1 MFDRKTVLAGLIVT
15 LALTSLGLCQT
26 LEENWNDF
34 LHYTKIGRFDLAS
47 GYAQAVIDS
56 NPDPVELLTL
66 SETNVQGYSILLQVQ
81 DNKPNP
87 ELAKLTDQ
95 LMAVIEEGRYQR
107 RSTPK
112 IISEEIRRLSS
123 TARGKYA
130 AAQRLKNA
138 GEYAIVYM
146 LDAMADE
153 TRKEELP
160 NIIWALPQVGKDAI
174 RPLTAA
180 LQSDNIAVK
189 AEIIKALGKIGYPQ
203 SLAYLKY
210 VSEKDESSELRQLA
224 EESINEIDPD
234 AMKLPAAQLFY
245 RLSEHYYDHS
255 ESLAPIEESQTGNIW
270 LWDQQEKRLMM
281 HSVDRKYFYEL
292 MAMRECENALKADSS
307 FGMAIG
313 LWVGSFFKAEATGLK
328 MPDYFGEGHADAM
341 TYATTAGPEYIH
353 QALARAIK
361 DEDAHVALSCVESLA
376 TVAGEKSLLF
386 RMGIDQPL
394 VRALRFNDRA
404 VKFSAAIAIAAA
416 GPQSQ
421 FPESPLVTENLA
433 AALSTNPDVNV
444 VAGLWDA
451 SMADKYA
458 VRSAKVMLNLAQTR
472 NTIIDLKLA
481 SEALK
486 GATSD
491 SRTEIQ
497 KLAGQILAYFDT
509 ADAQKSIADMGLN
522 EKNGMDVRIEAF
534 NSLALSAKINAN
546 KLDDGTI
553 DAIYNIISSKDSDP
567 QLRAVAASAFGA
579 LDLPSDKVKRL
590 LLDQAKS

>member
-189 AEIIKALGKIGYPQ
+189 AEIIK
-203 SLAYLKY
+203 
-210 VSEKDESSELRQLA
+210 
-224 EESINEIDPD
+224 
-234 AMKLPAAQLFY
+234 
-245 RLSEHYYDHS
+245 
-255 ESLAPIEESQTGNIW
+255 
-270 LWDQQEKRLMM
+270 
-281 HSVDRKYFYEL
+281 
-292 MAMRECENALKADSS
+292 
-307 FGMAIG
+307 
-313 LWVGSFFKAEATGLK
+313 
-328 MPDYFGEGHADAM
+328 
-341 TYATTAGPEYIH
+341 
-353 QALARAIK
+353 
-361 DEDAHVALSCVESLA
+361 
-376 TVAGEKSLLF
+376 
-386 RMGIDQPL
+386 
-394 VRALRFNDRA
+394 
-404 VKFSAAIAIAAA
+404 
-416 GPQSQ
+416 
-421 FPESPLVTENLA
+421 
-433 AALSTNPDVNV
+433 
-444 VAGLWDA
+444 
-451 SMADKYA
+451 
-458 VRSAKVMLNLAQTR
+458 
-472 NTIIDLKLA
+472 
-481 SEALK
+481 
-486 GATSD
+486 
-491 SRTEIQ
+491 
-497 KLAGQILAYFDT
+497 
-509 ADAQKSIADMGLN
+509 
-522 EKNGMDVRIEAF
+522 
-534 NSLALSAKINAN
+534 
-546 KLDDGTI
+546 
-553 DAIYNIISSKDSDP
+553 
-567 QLRAVAASAFGA
+567 
-579 LDLPSDKVKRL
+579 
-590 LLDQAKS
+590 